1 MGAAAAR
8 WETAL
13 REEAAALRAC
23 TCGRCS
29 GLAALVLGMVVPRD
43 ENGRTDRIPFLK
55 WSVDL
60 DRK

>member
-23 TCGRCS
+23 ACGRCS
-29 GLAALVLGMVVPRD
+29 GLAVLVLGMVVPRD
-43 ENGRTDRIPFLK
+43 ENGRTDRIPFF
-55 WSVDL
+55 
-60 DRK
+60 DRF